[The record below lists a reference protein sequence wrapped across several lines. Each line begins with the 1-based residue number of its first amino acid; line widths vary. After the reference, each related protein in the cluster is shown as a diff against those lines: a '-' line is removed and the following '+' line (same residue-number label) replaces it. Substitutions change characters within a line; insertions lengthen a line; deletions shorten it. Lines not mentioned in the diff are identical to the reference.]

1 MYYSFAIEECTR
13 TSLLYSATRRRIN
26 YTDVITKIEIFYYTP
41 VRAERNKSMCL
52 LKRKRKQAVV
62 KHNYRGI
69 PTGACPCGSVL
80 FKVNCIFEG
89 GEIVMWFVDAE
100 CALCGAEIT
109 APTPRDYDDAEV

>member
-1 MYYSFAIEECTR
+1 MYFSFAIEECTR

-41 VRAERNKSMCL
+41 VRAERVKCMYL

-69 PTGACPCGSVL
+69 PTHVCPCGSKL
-80 FKVNCIFEG
+80 FKVNCIFHE
-89 GEIVMWFVDAE
+89 GEIAMWFTDAE
-100 CALCGAEIT
+100 CALCGAEVT
-109 APTPRDYDDAEV
+109 VPTPEDYEHAEV